1 MRAAAALSLLAIATP
16 SLARA
21 EPPAPLEHDVKKDVA
36 ITASG
41 AALYLG
47 LELLKGDLAPT
58 TCRWCDPGTI
68 DAKTRDALVWS
79 HGAGAKR
86 ASDVLAVAIPVAAL
100 GHQLLAARAAGDTDA
115 GWIDGL
121 IIAETAIL
129 AMDLNQIVKYSVG
142 RQRPF
147 VHYGNFAEP
156 DRKPD
161 PDDNLSFYSGH
172 TTFTFAVAAAAG
184 TVSSM
189 RGYPSAP
196 WVWGIGMTLAA
207 TTGYLRIAA
216 DKHYLSDVL
225 VGAATGIAAGVAVP
239 RLLHP
244 KQDPAG
250 TTASVTVV
258 PYPVGVAFV
267 F

>member
-1 MRAAAALSLLAIATP
+1 MRAAAALVLLSLAAP
-16 SLARA
+16 PLARA
-21 EPPAPLEHDVKKDVA
+21 EPPAPLEHDVKQDVA

-68 DAKTRDALVWS
+68 DAKVRDALVWG
-79 HGAGAKR
+79 HGTEAKR
-86 ASDVLAVAIPVAAL
+86 ASDLLAVAIPAAAL

-121 IIAETAIL
+121 IVAEAAVL

-147 VHYGNFAEP
+147 VHYGNFAVA

-184 TVSSM
+184 TVSIM

-196 WVWGIGMTLAA
+196 WVWGVGMTLAA

-239 RLLHP
+239 RSP
-244 KQDPAG
+244 RRCGPPRGPGARWPPPPR
-250 TTASVTVV
+250 AR
-258 PYPVGVAFV
+258 
-267 F
+267 

>member
-1 MRAAAALSLLAIATP
+1 MRAAAAVALVALAAP
-16 SLARA
+16 PAARA
-21 EPPAPLEHDVKKDVA
+21 EPPPLEYDVKRDVA
-36 ITASG
+36 ITASA
-41 AALYLG
+41 AALYLS
-47 LELLKGDLAPT
+47 LELLKGSLAPT
-58 TCRWCDPGTI
+58 RCRFCDPNSL
-68 DAKTRDALVWS
+68 DASARNALVW
-79 HGAGAKR
+79 GYGNDAKR
-86 ASDVLAVAIPVAAL
+86 ASDLLAIAL
-100 GHQLLAARAAGDTDA
+100 PAGALAHQLLAARAAGDTSE
-115 GWIDGL
+115 GWVDGL
-121 IIAETAIL
+121 IIAEAAVL

-147 VHYGNFAEP
+147 VHYGNWSEP
-156 DRKPD
+156 DRAPD

-196 WVWGIGMTLAA
+196 WVWGVGMTLAA

-216 DKHYLSDVL
+216 DKHYLTDVL
-225 VGAATGIAAGVAVP
+225 VGAGTGIAVGIAVP
-239 RLLHP
+239 RLMHP
-244 KQDPAG
+244 KKAPGASPAV
-250 TTASVTVV
+250 AVV